1 MNQNALEFVMDFYQV
16 DRATALQ
23 LYWDEI
29 EAYTSIL
36 AWKEA
41 ESAQGVFN
49 WDAATEED
57 KDAEV

>member
-1 MNQNALEFVMDFYQV
+1 MNQEALEFVMDFYQV

-29 EAYTSIL
+29 ESYEYLL
-36 AWKEA
+36 ARKEA

-49 WDAATEED
+49 WDAAEED
-57 KDAEV
+57 TKDA

>member
-1 MNQNALEFVMDFYQV
+1 MKQEALEFVMDFYQV

-29 EAYTSIL
+29 EAYERIL

-41 ESAQGVFN
+41 ESAQGVFD
-49 WDAATEED
+49 WDATTED
-57 KDAEV
+57 SKDA

>member
-1 MNQNALEFVMDFYQV
+1 MNNEALEFVMDFYQV

-29 EAYTSIL
+29 EAYERIL

-41 ESAQGVFN
+41 ESVQGVFD
-49 WDAATEED
+49 WDAATED
-57 KDAEV
+57 TKDA